1 MLELCGGGGAVRML
15 LPQRV
20 SPALHVAKSD
30 VTEPARDKA
39 LISMA
44 VNLPIINEC
53 RCPSLLHKGS
63 GDLSW
68 GFVFGR
74 CF

>member
-1 MLELCGGGGAVRML
+1 MLELCGGGGAVRMW
-15 LPQRV
+15 LPQHV

-30 VTEPARDKA
+30 VTEPAGDKA

-63 GDLSW
+63 RDLSW